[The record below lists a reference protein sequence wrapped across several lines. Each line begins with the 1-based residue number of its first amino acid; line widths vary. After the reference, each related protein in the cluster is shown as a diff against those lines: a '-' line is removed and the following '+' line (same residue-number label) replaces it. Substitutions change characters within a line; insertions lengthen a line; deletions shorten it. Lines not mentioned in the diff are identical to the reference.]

1 MDTAKIEEL
10 IKLYRSEII
19 DQEGKMDTAKI
30 ELAKAL
36 LNDVL
41 PNGYELGEL
50 CNGFCFD
57 CEIHDTDCECGA
69 NVEIDGTRIQF
80 KAHKREE

>member
-1 MDTAKIEEL
+1 
-10 IKLYRSEII
+10 
-19 DQEGKMDTAKI
+19 MDTAKI
-30 ELAKAL
+30 ELAKAA

-57 CEIHDTDCECGA
+57 CEINTSDCKCGA
-69 NVEIDGTRIQF
+69 SVKVDGTRIQF
-80 KAHKREE
+80 KVRIQEDET